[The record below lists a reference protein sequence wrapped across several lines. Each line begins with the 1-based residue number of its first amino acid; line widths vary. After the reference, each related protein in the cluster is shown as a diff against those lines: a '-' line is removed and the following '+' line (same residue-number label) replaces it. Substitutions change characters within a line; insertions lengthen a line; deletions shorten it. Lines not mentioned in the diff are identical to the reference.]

1 MKRKIFLLG
10 LLSLGFFCSGNAQVL
25 ELISF
30 VTEKVVKAI
39 DLKVQEMQN
48 NVIALQNLQREA
60 ENELSKGQL
69 SEIGALAQKQKELYR
84 AYYTSLQ
91 QVKPILGSGT
101 LVQKI
106 VEEQKQLV
114 SFYNRAVMVVK
125 TDTHL
130 TEKERI
136 DFMTNCAVIL
146 EDSYTTIRKL
156 NEALKPNNIVAT
168 DAERLQLMNQSAS
181 QVDLQY
187 HRLQILFSRCRALS
201 ESRAK
206 DALKKKKI
214 KKLYGL

>member
-1 MKRKIFLLG
+1 MKKKIFLLC

-30 VTEKVVKAI
+30 VTEKVIKAI

-48 NVIALQNLQREA
+48 SVIALQNMQREA

-69 SEIGALAQKQKELYR
+69 TEIGALAQKQKELYR

-91 QVKPILGSGT
+91 QVKPILGNGT

-106 VEEQKQLV
+106 VDAQKQLV
-114 SFYNRAVMVVK
+114 SFYNSAVVVVK
-125 TDTHL
+125 TDMHL

-136 DFMTNCAVIL
+136 DFMTNSAIIL
-146 EDSYTTIRKL
+146 EDSYATIRKL

-168 DAERLQLMNQSAS
+168 DAERLQLMNQSAR

-187 HRLQILFSRCRALS
+187 HRLQIVFSRCCALS

-206 DALKKKKI
+206 DALEAEKI